1 MMGNIMPNRDEGPA
15 FVLTAR
21 WSNNG
26 LKALY
31 LMIFQNGARKEQ
43 QYFAQKNPNSYI
55 LLYLLGTIPCRPRQ
69 NQDQIRFCI

>member
-1 MMGNIMPNRDEGPA
+1 MN
-15 FVLTAR
+15 FVSR

-43 QYFAQKNPNSYI
+43 QNFAQKNPNSYTYVFCI
-55 LLYLLGTIPCRPRQ
+55 IGTIPCRPRQ